1 MGESGRPGGGR
12 KRGRRDRRHEPPDTP
27 GDPTSATPAGLT
39 PPDGRETF
47 PAPMRLAPSSEPGRP
62 SEPPPAVTTTELPA
76 HAADEVSLS
85 AEARLCVLQEM
96 MGEAFFTLDAHGRV
110 RELNTHAAALLG
122 VSAEQVRGQEPWLAQ
137 PELSGTV
144 LHERLMTALTTRE
157 GGRFLAELPS
167 RTWLE
172 VTVRVVGDETWVLA
186 TDITQRQ
193 HAENEVART
202 EERFRQLGERF
213 QVALDSAQMAVWE
226 TNLVTGQ
233 VFRSEAH
240 DRLYGYAQPQA
251 EWTHEKFLASIH
263 PEDRAEVEAQVAA
276 LFTRHVD
283 AYTSTFRT
291 RWPDGSW
298 HWLTSR
304 ASVIRDAT
312 GNVAVV
318 RGAILDITALK
329 ETEAALQQ
337 AVRTRDDFLSMASHE
352 LRTPLTSLR
361 LQLQLLRRLGAS
373 TPGATLGSDKV
384 AGKLDNTERQLRR
397 LGALVDNLLDVSRI
411 QTGKLDFQFADGDL
425 AGVVSDVVSRFAE
438 EARLAGVRLDSHVDA
453 PALCRFD
460 RLRMEQ
466 VVSNLLTNAFRYGTG
481 KPVKVSLT
489 HAPDRTRLV
498 VQDSG
503 PGIPAADRDRVFE
516 RFTQGDNA
524 QRRGGLGLGLHI
536 VRQIIDAHGGR
547 VHVEET
553 PGGGAAFVVDLPR

>member
-1 MGESGRPGGGR
+1 MGESGPGGGR
-12 KRGRRDRRHEPPDTP
+12 KRGRRDRRREPAD
-27 GDPTSATPAGLT
+27 APADLT
-39 PPDGRETF
+39 PPEGQENF
-47 PAPMRLAPSSEPGRP
+47 PARMRVAPSSEPVRP
-62 SEPPPAVTTTELPA
+62 SEPAAPTELPA
-76 HAADEVSLS
+76 HAADEASLS

-110 RELNTHAAALLG
+110 REMNARAAALLG
-122 VSAEQVRGQEPWLAQ
+122 LPAEQVRGQEPWLAR
-137 PELSGTV
+137 PELAGTV
-144 LHERLMTALTTRE
+144 LHERLMTALTARE

-186 TDITQRQ
+186 ADITQRQ
-193 HAENEVART
+193 LAENEVART

-233 VFRSEAH
+233 VFRSEGH

-251 EWTHEKFLASIH
+251 EWTHAKFLASIH
-263 PEDRAEVEAQVAA
+263 PEDRAEVEAQVSSI
-276 LFTRHVD
+276 FTQHVD

-291 RWPDGSW
+291 CWPDGSW

-304 ASVIRDAT
+304 ARVIRDAA

-318 RGAILDITALK
+318 RGAMLDITALK
-329 ETEAALQQ
+329 ETEAALQE

-361 LQLQLLRRLGAS
+361 LQLQLLRRLGS
-373 TPGATLGSDKV
+373 TTPDAAIGSDKV
-384 AGKLDNTERQLRR
+384 SGKLDNTERQLRR

-411 QTGKLDFQFADGDL
+411 QTGKLDFQFMEGDL
-425 AGVVSDVVSRFAE
+425 AGVVSDVVSRFTE
-438 EARLAGVRLDSHVDA
+438 EARLAGVLLDSHVDTPA
-453 PALCRFD
+453 PCRFD

-466 VVSNLLTNAFRYGTG
+466 VVSNLLTNAFRYGAG
-481 KPVKVSLT
+481 KPVKVTLRHMPDSL
-489 HAPDRTRLV
+489 RLV
-498 VQDSG
+498 VQDGG
-503 PGIPAADRDRVFE
+503 PGIPEADRSRVFE

-536 VRQIIDAHGGR
+536 VRQIIEAHGGR
-547 VHVEET
+547 VHVEEA